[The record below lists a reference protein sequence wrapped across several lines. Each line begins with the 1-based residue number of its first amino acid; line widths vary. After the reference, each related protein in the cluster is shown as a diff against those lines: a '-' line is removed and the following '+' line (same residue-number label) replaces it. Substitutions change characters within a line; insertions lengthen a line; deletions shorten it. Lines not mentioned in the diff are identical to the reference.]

1 MALTQKDML
10 GYRPDLKYTKP
21 EIYSYRNVEL
31 DESKTEDY
39 IDFYRENNIGV
50 LKEVKALQKISDSIS
65 IYIEKRSQE
74 LDTKVPISD
83 EEKEYIESFEQL
95 ITGIDISPINDTI
108 TFDIYKK
115 ALEIDIEPY
124 TSYVADI
131 FEEYQAGID
140 GEIEFELY
148 RDVFEIKKELG
159 NLFNF
164 LLNYV
169 CLYIDNN
176 SDIDSLI
183 NIENEMI
190 NEIDPLAKNSITGL
204 VKEMEMTIEDLIKE
218 GKDVEKLKANVDEL
232 NDTIRQK
239 TEILSSESELISVAR
254 RITGMLIDILDI
266 IDQTVAINTDTLKY
280 KFSDYEIVSLRLSFD
295 NEKKKVEQIESSR
308 KSIIDTQGKKA
319 SLRDL
324 GILSHLKTSFTNPV
338 KSGIKNK
345 NFNNNIL
352 ERINDGINT
361 LDEQYSNEI
370 LNCVTLNE
378 TDCLLLWEK
387 INLIIHKHYTRKYI
401 KLREL

>member
-345 NFNNNIL
+345 NFSNNIL